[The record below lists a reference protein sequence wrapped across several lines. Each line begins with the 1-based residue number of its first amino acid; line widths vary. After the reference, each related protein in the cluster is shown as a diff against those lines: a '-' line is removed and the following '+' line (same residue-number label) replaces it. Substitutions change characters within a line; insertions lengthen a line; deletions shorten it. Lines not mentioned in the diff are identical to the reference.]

1 VVVVVAVLQDTEK
14 HVLCTLIGQALL
26 HFAQRSPKNRSVRFL
41 HPFNPRT
48 HYQVILCHWYS
59 LQTMARGKKVE
70 PHVASLIKIYLDA
83 GRLSCV
89 QIAKE
94 LGLSSMTIYR
104 IRLNY
109 DLYNAPYPPSV
120 AKKGRPQAFTPEQQ
134 AVSQVSIDA
143 FWLLSAF
150 CCC

>member
-1 VVVVVAVLQDTEK
+1 M
-14 HVLCTLIGQALL
+14 
-26 HFAQRSPKNRSVRFL
+26 S
-41 HPFNPRT
+41 
-48 HYQVILCHWYS
+48 
-59 LQTMARGKKVE
+59 RGKKLE
-70 PHVASLIKIYLDA
+70 PHVASLIRIYLDA

-109 DLYNAPYPPSV
+109 DLYNAPYPPSF
-120 AKKGRPQAFTPEQQ
+120 KTKGRPQAFTPEQQ

-143 FWLLSAF
+143 LWLTSTF
-150 CCC
+150 RRC

>member
-1 VVVVVAVLQDTEK
+1 MLLSYKTRKNTCYV
-14 HVLCTLIGQALL
+14 IGQALL
-26 HFAQRSPKNRSVRFL
+26 HFAQRPPKIGRFGFYTL
-41 HPFNPRT
+41 STLALTTRLYYVLGIAYT
-48 HYQVILCHWYS
+48 A
-59 LQTMARGKKVE
+59 MARGKKVE

-109 DLYNAPYPPSV
+109 DLYNAPYPLSV

-143 FWLLSAF
+143 LWLSFAF
-150 CCC
+150 PCC